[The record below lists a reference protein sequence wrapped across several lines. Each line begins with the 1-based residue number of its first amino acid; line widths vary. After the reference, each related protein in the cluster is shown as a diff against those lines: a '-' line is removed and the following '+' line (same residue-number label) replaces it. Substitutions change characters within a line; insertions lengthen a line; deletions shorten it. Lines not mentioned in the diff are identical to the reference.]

1 MQAKFYLYHTLLHS
15 NKYNKCRNNNRQ
27 NSWPKH
33 AVAYDLS
40 YHIEPHSLYH
50 DISTTVGGF
59 AHGDIPM
66 SKLLNGGRDVEVHAT
81 TAQGI
86 KC

>member
-1 MQAKFYLYHTLLHS
+1 MVKLVKGQNDLLS
-15 NKYNKCRNNNRQ
+15 QYPACINEWDFNKNHPL
-27 NSWPKH
+27 SPD
-33 AVAYDLS
+33 AVVAGS
-40 YHIEPHSLYH
+40 SKK
-50 DISTTVGGF
+50 SGGF
-59 AHGDIPM
+59 VHGDIPM